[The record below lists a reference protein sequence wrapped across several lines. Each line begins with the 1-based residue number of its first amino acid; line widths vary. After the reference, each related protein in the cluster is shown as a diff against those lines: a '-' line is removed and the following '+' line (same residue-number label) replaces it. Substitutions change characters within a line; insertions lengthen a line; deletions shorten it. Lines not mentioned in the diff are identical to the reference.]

1 MIDLIVEEE
10 LSMNKSG
17 LLDGIL
23 LTGDFMYTNKSLK
36 SKDSENKEKTLAI
49 IECVIKNI

>member
-10 LSMNKSG
+10 LSIKKSG

-23 LTGDFMYTNKSLK
+23 LTGDFMYIDKSLK
-36 SKDSENKEKTLAI
+36 FKETEN
-49 IECVIKNI
+49 